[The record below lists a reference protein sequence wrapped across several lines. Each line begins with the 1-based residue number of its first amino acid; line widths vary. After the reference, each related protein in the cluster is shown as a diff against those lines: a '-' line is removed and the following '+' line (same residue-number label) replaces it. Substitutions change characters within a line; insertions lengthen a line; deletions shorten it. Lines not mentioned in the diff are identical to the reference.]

1 MEKISAVVPCY
12 NEEEV
17 LGYFYNEICAVAE
30 EMKQTVEFE
39 FLFID
44 DGSRDNTLKVV
55 KGFAENDD
63 RVHYISFSRNF
74 GKESAMYAGFQNA
87 TGDYVVVLD
96 ADLQDPPSLIKDMYR
111 YIKEENYDSVAT
123 RRVTRCGEPIIRS
136 FFARCFY
143 KFINKISKTEIVD
156 GARDFRLMTR
166 QMVDAILEITE
177 YNRFTKGIYGWIG
190 FETKWIE
197 YENVERVA
205 GKTKWSFWK
214 LLIYSMEGIVGFSTA
229 PLAFSSIV
237 GLVMCLVAVFF
248 IFFIIIRKFI
258 FGDPTSG
265 WPSLVCIILF
275 IGGIQ
280 LFCVGI
286 LSQYMA
292 KAYLETKNRP
302 IYVVKEKR

>member
-1 MEKISAVVPCY
+1 MEKISAIVPCY
-12 NEEEV
+12 NEEEA
-17 LGYFYNEICAVAE
+17 LGAFYEEICKVAE
-30 EMKQTVEFE
+30 EMNTFVDFE

-44 DGSRDNTLKVV
+44 DGSKDKTLEIIK
-55 KGFAENDD
+55 KFAGNDD

-74 GKESAMYAGFQNA
+74 GKESAMYAGLQNA
-87 TGDYVVVLD
+87 TGDYVAILD
-96 ADLQDPPSLIKDMYR
+96 ADLQDPPSLLKDMYR
-111 YIKEENYDSVAT
+111 YIKEENYDSAAT
-123 RRVTRCGEPIIRS
+123 RRVTRSGEPIIRS
-136 FFARCFY
+136 FLARCFY
-143 KFINKISKTEIVD
+143 RVINRISKTKIVD

-166 QMVDAILEITE
+166 QMVDAILEVTE

-190 FETKWIE
+190 FETKWLE

-214 LLIYSMEGIVGFSTA
+214 LLIYSIEGIVGFSTV
-229 PLAFSSIV
+229 PLALSSIIGV
-237 GLVMCLVAVFF
+237 VMCIVAVLA

-265 WPSLVCIILF
+265 WPSLACIILF

-280 LFCVGI
+280 LFCIGI